1 MNFRENMSRS
11 KEVLGA
17 YFRQGLR
24 ELGSALIENGS
35 AATHPEYGMISTK
48 LPSELADD
56 MKPNNEPSPS
66 NQGSLRS
73 NLDAHI
79 QDARDAQPYEPQRD
93 DRDMERD

>member
-24 ELGSALIENGS
+24 ELGSVFAEPGS
-35 AATHPEYGMISTK
+35 AAQHPEYGMISTK

-56 MKPNNEPSPS
+56 MKPENEPSTS

-73 NLDAHI
+73 NLDSHI
-79 QDARDAQPYEPQRD
+79 QDARDAQPHEPQQD
-93 DRDMERD
+93 DRDMDRD